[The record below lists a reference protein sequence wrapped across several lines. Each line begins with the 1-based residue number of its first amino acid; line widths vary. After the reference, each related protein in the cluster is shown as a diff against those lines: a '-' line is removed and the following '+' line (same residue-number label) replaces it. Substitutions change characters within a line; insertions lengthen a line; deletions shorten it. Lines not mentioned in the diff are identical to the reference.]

1 MNAAQLLLRIK
12 TAKAKARQVVTA
24 PFTSPGTR
32 VDRNSE
38 EAWRDPD
45 DEHRPVGVSG
55 ILSATTKLLRVNR
68 GEDEPDDRE
77 SLAWKRAVTPD
88 ARLKE
93 RITMDS
99 EKTAR
104 QLMKHLARRKSLDA
118 VSPYAFNAYG
128 EGLFQGTPLAAPSEE
143 INPMMLAEAARRIT
157 QMGAGG
163 IGSDNAITMEMQA
176 VNPSEFGFISPVE
189 GPESSRAGID
199 NRLAFGTM
207 IGSDGRIYQKM
218 RNTHTGQVE
227 WVTPRELITKRVAP
241 PP

>member
-24 PFTSPGTR
+24 PFTSPSTR

-38 EAWRDPD
+38 EPWRDPD

-55 ILSATTKLLRVNR
+55 ILGATTKLLRVNR

-77 SLAWKRAVTPD
+77 SLAWKRVVTPD